1 MDALVAILRENSL
14 LLLATGAG
22 AGILVILHAFGL
34 LGHWYLA
41 WCGGDH
47 GAHGSGGTDGGDCGG
62 GD

>member
-1 MDALVAILRENSL
+1 MDALFAMLRENSFFF
-14 LLLATGAG
+14 LAAG
-22 AGILVILHAFGL
+22 ACAGIMVILHAFGL

-47 GAHGSGGTDGGDCGG
+47 GAQGSGGTDGGDCGG

>member
-1 MDALVAILRENSL
+1 MDALFAMLLENSH
-14 LLLATGAG
+14 LLLATGTG

-34 LGHWYLA
+34 LGQWHLT